1 MLINKMTEEI
11 VFRFLKLFLLQR
23 GLLNHALFK
32 RSREEKVEKMR
43 GKKRK
48 EIKEGGK
55 RLNVGH
61 I

>member
-23 GLLNHALFK
+23 GLLNHTLFK

>member
-1 MLINKMTEEI
+1 MTEEI
-11 VFRFLKLFLLQR
+11 VLKLFLLQR

-48 EIKEGGK
+48 EIKGGK

>member
-11 VFRFLKLFLLQR
+11 VLKLFLLQR

-48 EIKEGGK
+48 EIKGGK